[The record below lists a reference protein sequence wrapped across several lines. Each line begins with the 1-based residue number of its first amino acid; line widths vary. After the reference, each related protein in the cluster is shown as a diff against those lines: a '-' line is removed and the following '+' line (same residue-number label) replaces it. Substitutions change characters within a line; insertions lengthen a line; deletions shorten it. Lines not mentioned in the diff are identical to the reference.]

1 MSKLNYFKSVVD
13 RLEDESLIDAVGY
26 VTERVAGTTID
37 NEENEEILHI
47 TEVSDEETEL
57 LSTGYTSLD
66 NLIGGLGNGHV
77 ILIGGETSQGKSA
90 LATNI
95 AVNVSKKVGV
105 LFITLE
111 MQASELKKR
120 ITLANNGSIDGLD
133 IMVQKKFRITYK
145 DVNGII
151 KNAKEL
157 GEVKLVV
164 LDYLQYLG
172 RGMSLQEVSVMS
184 KEIKTL
190 ALTHNIPLMVIVSL
204 RKGEG
209 GKAKRNWTD
218 IEIEDFMGTG
228 SIGYDC
234 DTAMIASRK
243 GLGGDYDPEHMY
255 VKILKT
261 RNHAL
266 DYNNRYVELNWKATA
281 ITEEW
286 KQA

>member
-13 RLEDESLIDAVGY
+13 RLEDESLVDAVGY
-26 VTERVAGTTID
+26 VTERVAGTSID
-37 NEENEEILHI
+37 NEENEEIIHLS
-47 TEVSDEETEL
+47 EVKDEQVEL

-95 AVNVSKKVGV
+95 AVNVSKEVGV

-111 MQASELKKR
+111 MQATELRNR
-120 ITLANNGSIDGLD
+120 IALANNGTIDGLD
-133 IMVQKKFRITYK
+133 IMLQKKFRITYK

-204 RKGEG
+204 RKSEG

-228 SIGYDC
+228 AIGYDC

-243 GLGGDYDPEHMY
+243 GLGGDYDPDHMY
-255 VKILKT
+255 IKILKT